1 MELVRKKD
9 RCELKVN
16 PNTDNI
22 QGVLDKKD
30 NFPRKLSYSSLK
42 KSPNVQTSKSIV
54 KLGRNRLMSPE
65 VKSDETASVSYASC
79 GTQSGV
85 SMIPTPYTE
94 EQKLEDMFSDE
105 TSVSYILNQIN
116 RLEES
121 YNSLLE
127 ESFGL
132 DITIDELNDSIAEV
146 TKEME
151 MAASIFNEAMMDEE
165 ESEAD
170 Q

>member
-1 MELVRKKD
+1 MELVRNKD
-9 RCELKVN
+9 RCELKQITHN
-16 PNTDNI
+16 SNI
-22 QGVLDKKD
+22 HGVHDTKD
-30 NFPRKLSYSSLK
+30 NFPKKSSYSSLK
-42 KSPNVQTSKSIV
+42 KSPSVQSSKPIV

-65 VKSDETASVSYASC
+65 VKSDETATASYTSFGIQSV
-79 GTQSGV
+79 V

-105 TSVSYILNQIN
+105 MSVSYILNQIN

-132 DITIDELNDSIAEV
+132 DITIDELNESIAEV

-151 MAASIFNEAMMDEE
+151 MAASIFNEAMRDEE